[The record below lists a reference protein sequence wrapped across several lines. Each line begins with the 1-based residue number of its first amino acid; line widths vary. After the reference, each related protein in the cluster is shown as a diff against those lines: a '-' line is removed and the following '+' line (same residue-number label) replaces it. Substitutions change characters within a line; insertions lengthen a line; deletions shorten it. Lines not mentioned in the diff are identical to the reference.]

1 MASASVLSNHDLVRA
16 LLSQSTDAVG
26 LLSTSNAIRH
36 SEPCARLLE
45 RWANDG
51 CPEEEQATT
60 AEERRCLEGIG
71 GLDSVFCT
79 GRFSGTQLDPQ
90 LALSTLD
97 LSAAALV
104 RKVAALVGQPS
115 GRSVL
120 TLIHVSF
127 AGAHVSLA
135 MGHADARLQVEDEEG
150 RRFKGYP
157 CRITSE
163 EALQLLA
170 ALLTRTGRVQLP
182 CPTNPSSAV
191 MVPRRIGIRVTRR
204 FAGEEDEWLLLRGGR
219 R

>member
-16 LLSQSTDAVG
+16 LLSQSADAVG
-26 LLSTSNAIRH
+26 LLSTSNALRH

-51 CPEEEQATT
+51 CQEEEATT

-79 GRFSGTQLDPQ
+79 GRFSGTQLDSQ
-90 LALSTLD
+90 LALSALD

-115 GRSVL
+115 GESVL

-127 AGAHVSLA
+127 AGAHISLA
-135 MGHADARLQVEDEEG
+135 AGHADARLQVEDEEG

-157 CRITSE
+157 CRVTRE
-163 EALQLLA
+163 EAVQLLV

-191 MVPRRIGIRVTRR
+191 MVPRRMGIRVTRR